1 MSIAARLLQTRWFV
15 RAPIIVF
22 RARLGFLFGGR
33 LLLLE
38 HTGRRTGEKRYVVL
52 ETVER
57 ASPTQVVIASG
68 FGTRAQWFKN
78 LQADPRCRVSVGWS
92 SRRAALAEVLGTD
105 DATAVLDRYRDA
117 HARAYAEL
125 SGVIEEST
133 GLSIDD
139 VPLVRLTLI

>member
-1 MSIAARLLQTRWFV
+1 MSIAARMLQTRWFV

-38 HTGRRTGEKRYVVL
+38 HTGRRTGETRYVVL
-52 ETVER
+52 EKVER
-57 ASPTQVVIASG
+57 SSATQVVIASG
-68 FGTRAQWFKN
+68 FGPRAQWFKN
-78 LQADPRCRVSVGWS
+78 LQADPRCRVSIGWS
-92 SRRAALAEVLGTD
+92 SRCPAQAEVLGTD
-105 DATAVLDRYRDA
+105 DATAVMDRYRDA

-139 VPLVRLTLI
+139 VPLVRLTLT